1 MANGQKF
8 SPTLQKHHTWGISG
22 FIFGAVIGAVIGIT
36 IYYFVTRNKKDVSA
50 IKNLMST
57 NQNVSVYP
65 DGTIVANS
73 AVQGITDVPLYTTVP
88 AGTSATVVY
97 KGTAVGSDTSQSSAC
112 MISNDGQI
120 STARAG
126 GTISG
131 VPPGSIVTSGTV
143 SVKVAGDSLDSN
155 TTATTT
161 TTQSN

>member
-73 AVQGITDVPLYTTVP
+73 AVQGITDVP
-88 AGTSATVVY
+88 AGTVVY